1 MEYLNKVDLRGIV
14 GNVRTQAYED
24 YIHANF
30 SVATNYAYKDKDGSY
45 VVETT
50 WHSVAA
56 SERRDTPVF
65 DLEHLKTGDKV
76 RVIGRIQT
84 QRYVDNNGIEHTIY
98 RIKANHISKVSDND
112 ND

>member
-14 GNVRTQAYED
+14 GQCHVQAYED
-24 YIHANF
+24 YVHANF
-30 SVATNYAYKDKDGSY
+30 SVMTSYAYKDKDGTY

-65 DLEHLKTGDKV
+65 DLEHLKQGDRV
-76 RVIGRIQT
+76 RILGRLQA
-84 QRYVDNNGIEHTIY
+84 QRYVDNNGIEHTIT
-98 RIKANHISKVSDND
+98 RIHAQHISKVVDND